1 MENDLLVRII
11 AAEKEIQECLEDE
24 KAKAREW
31 LEAVRKEAEEDF
43 NREEARIS
51 ESLGEAEE
59 TAKKE
64 AESKAVII
72 MKAVEEKAG
81 RMERLDD
88 DTLKRAIMRQLHRI
102 LPM

>member
-11 AAEKEIQECLEDE
+11 AAEKEIQECLDDE

-43 NREEARIS
+43 HREEARIS
-51 ESLGEAEE
+51 ETSSEAVE

-64 AESKAVII
+64 AESKATIM
-72 MKAVEEKAG
+72 MKAAGEKTA

-88 DTLKRAIMRQLHRI
+88 DTLKRVIVRQLHRI

>member
-11 AAEKEIQECLEDE
+11 AAEKEIKECLDDE

-31 LEAVRKEAEEDF
+31 LENVRKEAEEDF
-43 NREEARIS
+43 SREKARTT
-51 ESLGEAEE
+51 ESLSEAVE

-64 AESKAVII
+64 AENKAAI
-72 MKAVEEKAG
+72 MIKAAEEQAA

-88 DTLKRAIMRQLHRI
+88 DTLKRVIVRQLHRI